1 MIGGDALY
9 NTDLLKQGGAA
20 LNGAI
25 ISVPWHFADSKN
37 KNFALLA
44 RDLWGIDVNWRTAM
58 SYDAV
63 QVLRM
68 GRSIGKIDPNS
79 GLAGRVMLAK
89 ALAAEDFKV
98 SGATGEIRFLSSGD
112 RNSNVVLLQIVP
124 DSKSGA
130 GYDFAPVNRF

>member
-1 MIGGDALY
+1 
-9 NTDLLKQGGAA
+9 
-20 LNGAI
+20 
-25 ISVPWHFADSKN
+25 
-37 KNFALLA
+37 
-44 RDLWGIDVNWRTAM
+44 M

-68 GRSIGKIDPNS
+68 GRSISKIAPSN
-79 GLAGRVMLAK
+79 GQAGRVMLAK
-89 ALAAEDFKV
+89 TLAREDFKV

-130 GYDFAPVNRF
+130 GYDFAPISRF